1 MGGVYTHI
9 LWKLLGSCCT
19 PTPPPPAIGSAGP
32 LLPLRSVTWGTVGW
46 ERTSLEIRH
55 KTWAEQEKGMELQEA
70 QAEMVEGDGKG
81 KGDDGEKVS
90 LQPRA
95 LSICLVTG
103 FVPFRL

>member
-1 MGGVYTHI
+1 M
-9 LWKLLGSCCT
+9 
-19 PTPPPPAIGSAGP
+19 
-32 LLPLRSVTWGTVGW
+32 TWGTVGW

-95 LSICLVTG
+95 LSICLVRG